1 MLCRSVCGRGSCPS
15 LCVRVCVYFSS
26 NRLGEGCHLIIFS
39 EVMTNLNKKM
49 IAFQKEDQL
58 LFGIFIGPRKFLKIQ
73 KFHFYCRHALLLVLL
88 CVLHKFI
95 L

>member
-1 MLCRSVCGRGSCPS
+1 
-15 LCVRVCVYFSS
+15 
-26 NRLGEGCHLIIFS
+26 
-39 EVMTNLNKKM
+39 M